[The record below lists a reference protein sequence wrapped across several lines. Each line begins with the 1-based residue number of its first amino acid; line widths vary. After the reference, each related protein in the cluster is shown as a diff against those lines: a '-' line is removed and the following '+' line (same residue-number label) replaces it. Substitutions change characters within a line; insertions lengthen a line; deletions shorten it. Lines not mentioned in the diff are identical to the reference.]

1 MKVTVPVGVTP
12 LPLTVAVNVTDWPD
26 VLGFSDDVTAVVAPV
41 GLTACVNA
49 DEVLPR

>member
-1 MKVTVPVGVTP
+1 MKVTVPVGVPP

-41 GLTACVNA
+41 GLTVCVSG
-49 DEVLPR
+49 DETPPI